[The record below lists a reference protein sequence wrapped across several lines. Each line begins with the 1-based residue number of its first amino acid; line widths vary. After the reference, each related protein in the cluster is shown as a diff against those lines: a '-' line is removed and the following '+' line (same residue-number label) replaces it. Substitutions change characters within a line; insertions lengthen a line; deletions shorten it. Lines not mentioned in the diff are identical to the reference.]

1 MVKGIASS
9 IITLAVLIVSLIA
22 CGGTTQDEALIPQV
36 NRSTT
41 TPNTDLSSTPVPLP
55 TIGISEPETE
65 TGKISDSPEV
75 PKSIGCT
82 SIGHGEPRREE
93 MLEGHELWLGKLTDV
108 TLEEG
113 YKLLNGGSVPD
124 GLILNGKIHLWWVSA
139 ADHTIH
145 RGVVDG
151 SELQDFGPITID
163 GEIFSGMVDPDIV
176 QFENG
181 SLGLTVLDGF
191 DRSGPPGPI
200 CHLRS
205 IDGQNFTT
213 DRTSRHRRKI

>member
-1 MVKGIASS
+1 MVKGVATS
-9 IITLAVLIVSLIA
+9 IITLAVLMGVLVA
-22 CGGTTQDEALIPQV
+22 CGGTTQVVAPTPQV
-36 NRSTT
+36 NRSIP
-41 TPNTDLSSTPVPLP
+41 TPITELSSTPLP
-55 TIGISEPETE
+55 SPTLGVSEPETE
-65 TGKISDSPEV
+65 TVNISDLPEA

-82 SIGHGEPRREE
+82 SVGHGEPRREE
-93 MLEGHELWLGKLTDV
+93 MLEGHELWLGKLTNS

-113 YKLLNGGSVPD
+113 SKLLTGGSVPD
-124 GLILNGKIHLWWVSA
+124 GLIINEKIHLWWVSA
-139 ADHTIH
+139 ADHIIH

-191 DRSGPPGPI
+191 DRSGPRGRYVTLGQLMDRISQLTGP
-200 CHLRS
+200 
-205 IDGQNFTT
+205 F
-213 DRTSRHRRKI
+213 

>member
-9 IITLAVLIVSLIA
+9 IITVVVSIASLIA
-22 CGGTTQDEALIPQV
+22 CGGTTQDEGLTPQV
-36 NRSTT
+36 NRSIA
-41 TPNTDLSSTPVPLP
+41 TPSTELSSTPLPSP

-65 TGKISDSPEV
+65 TGNTSDLLVV

-93 MLEGHELWLGKLTDV
+93 MLESHELWLGKLTDL

-113 YKLLNGGSVPD
+113 YKLLTGGSVPD
-124 GLILNGKIHLWWVSA
+124 GLILNEKIHLWWVSA

-151 SELQDFGPITID
+151 SELQDFGPC
-163 GEIFSGMVDPDIV
+163 
-176 QFENG
+176 
-181 SLGLTVLDGF
+181 LLY
-191 DRSGPPGPI
+191 
-200 CHLRS
+200 
-205 IDGQNFTT
+205 
-213 DRTSRHRRKI
+213 TSPSPRD